1 MKYQIVCN
9 GQKLSQNAQD
19 EIIEE
24 LSRLEKLLFK
34 SEEFECRVVVK
45 FRNGKSKVEVTIPT
59 PVLLLRSEVE
69 ADDLIDAV
77 CVAREKLVTQ
87 IDKIKSRLDRSSNRQ
102 NLGRIFGENEAEDYE
117 EQEPIYIKNKF
128 ITPDA
133 MTLDDAIMQME
144 STDHDF
150 YIYEDVEDHTISV
163 VYRRKDGGYGVIE
176 IDQ

>member
-9 GQKLSQNAQD
+9 GQKLSQSAQ
-19 EIIEE
+19 EEVIFE

-34 SEEFECRVVVK
+34 SDEFECRVVVK
-45 FRNGKSKVEVTIPT
+45 FRNGKAKVEVTIPT

-77 CVAREKLVTQ
+77 CIARDKLVTQ

-102 NLGRIFGENEAEDYE
+102 NLGRIFGETHIE
-117 EQEPIYIKNKF
+117 EEPEPIYIKNKS
-128 ITPDA
+128 IRPDP

-144 STDHDF
+144 SVDHDF
-150 YIYEDVEDHTISV
+150 FIYEDVEDHTISV
-163 VYRRKDGGYGVIE
+163 VYRRKDGGYGVIDIE
-176 IDQ
+176 Q